1 MFDVFFIMMRMAL
14 EIKGRWD
21 DDTQKLMMKI
31 LVVLFGDMK
40 AGKRGLYIR
49 DCPIISLVVK
59 KVAPNGAS
67 GYNPYNRMFGTL
79 LAKNSDIYAIMSTEA
94 EGYALV
100 DFIKD
105 FYSPEQIPEVC
116 LKTLEY
122 TRGERDNGKIK
133 LEVAVSR
140 LNRLF
145 DILNVPGY
153 KYSEVQALRIKFITE
168 YRKRLSNDLECHR
181 KGEEERLQR
190 QFQGVDSDLD
200 DWIGDDSD
208 DWIGRDY

>member
-1 MFDVFFIMMRMAL
+1 MMRMAL
-14 EIKGRWD
+14 TIEKRWD
-21 DDTQKLMMKI
+21 EDTQRLMMKI
-31 LVVLFGDMK
+31 LVVIFGDMD
-40 AGKRGLYIR
+40 AGKRGFYIR
-49 DCPIISLVVK
+49 DYPIVNLVVK

-67 GYNPYNRMFGTL
+67 GYNPYNRMFETL
-79 LAKNSDIYAIMSTEA
+79 LVKNSDIYASMSMEA

-122 TRGERDNGKIK
+122 TRSARDDGKIK

-145 DILNVPGY
+145 GILNNFGC

-168 YRKRLSNDLECHR
+168 YRKRLSNDLEYHL
-181 KGEEERLQR
+181 KEEEERLQR
-190 QFQGVDSDLD
+190 QFQGVD